1 MFVGFF
7 GTAKSALKSSKLSAN
22 SEADPGDVRQRD
34 LRLTCVDQE
43 FPKLVLLQRSTQIQH
58 WIWEEERVRT
68 GPDSQPVLDSQKRL
82 IKDLVRLDRPKVIT
96 AAVFNGSMRSRLM
109 GSQSSDRTGRKNTL
123 LGTKICIRMKKQNSC

>member
-1 MFVGFF
+1 
-7 GTAKSALKSSKLSAN
+7 
-22 SEADPGDVRQRD
+22 
-34 LRLTCVDQE
+34 
-43 FPKLVLLQRSTQIQH
+43 
-58 WIWEEERVRT
+58 VRT
-68 GPDSQPVLDSQKRL
+68 GPDGQPVLDSQKRL